1 MKDYLKKTKFELWE
15 VIAITLFSSLVM
27 SFCTGYLVYRSSC
40 GKVTSVNGDEH
51 LAELYKA
58 YDEIKSNYYSSVD
71 LGSLVDAGIKGMFS
85 YLGDP
90 YTTYLDKDQTDNLTD
105 SLKGTQHGIGVLIS
119 VNDEE
124 KKIIISKVYD
134 NTPAMEAGLVS
145 GDEIV
150 KVNDK
155 LVSESKNLKD
165 ITALIKSSD
174 VHKYT
179 TDNFIEVKLQDPM
192 SEDRSTLRYSLI
204 SSLKDIYDYNK
215 NRGYKDISIFEIGK
229 GFFKKDNIYQEE
241 LKLAVLLSGVYTLGL
256 DKKQV
261 DFYIM
266 KGIVEELLN
275 YLGYKNRYSFVVDD
289 NIPKEL
295 HPGVSASIVVQGEHI
310 GILGKLMPNIS
321 KDDIYVMEINLDKLL
336 KFRGTKMSF
345 KEITKYPSIKKD
357 VAFIV
362 DKNVSAGSIEAQIKK
377 SGGKLLSNIEV
388 FDVYMGDNLKD
399 NEKSL
404 AFNLTFQD
412 SNRTLEEDE
421 VMIIFNKIINDV
433 TKNCHATLRNM

>member
-40 GKVTSVNGDEH
+40 GKVTSVNGDEY

-105 SLKGTQHGIGVLIS
+105 SLKGTQHGIGVLINLS
-119 VNDEE
+119 DEE

-155 LVSESKNLKD
+155 LVSESENLKD

-174 VHKYT
+174 EVRLVIQRDGVDKEYTLKTSDFYNPSVEENIIEGANGDKIGYLQISKFNEIAYEQFNQKLNKIEATGINSLIIDLRGNTGGFLSAATKISELFLKKGEVIYSLNEQSGTKVTYDETEESRNYKVFVLVNESSASASEILAAALQDSYGAILVGTTTYGKGKVQKTNKMNDGTMYKYT
-179 TDNFIEVKLQDPM
+179 SAKWLTPKGECIDGVGLKPDIE
-192 SEDRSTLRYSLI
+192 I
-204 SSLKDIYDYNK
+204 SNGNELLKDLVLEKAIE
-215 NRGYKDISIFEIGK
+215 EIQK
-229 GFFKKDNIYQEE
+229 
-241 LKLAVLLSGVYTLGL
+241 
-256 DKKQV
+256 
-261 DFYIM
+261 
-266 KGIVEELLN
+266 
-275 YLGYKNRYSFVVDD
+275 
-289 NIPKEL
+289 
-295 HPGVSASIVVQGEHI
+295 
-310 GILGKLMPNIS
+310 
-321 KDDIYVMEINLDKLL
+321 
-336 KFRGTKMSF
+336 
-345 KEITKYPSIKKD
+345 
-357 VAFIV
+357 
-362 DKNVSAGSIEAQIKK
+362 
-377 SGGKLLSNIEV
+377 
-388 FDVYMGDNLKD
+388 
-399 NEKSL
+399 
-404 AFNLTFQD
+404 
-412 SNRTLEEDE
+412 
-421 VMIIFNKIINDV
+421 
-433 TKNCHATLRNM
+433 

>member
-40 GKVTSVNGDEH
+40 GKVTSVNGDEY

-134 NTPAMEAGLVS
+134 NTPAKEAGLVS

-155 LVSESKNLKD
+155 LVSESENLKD

-174 VHKYT
+174 
-179 TDNFIEVKLQDPM
+179 EVKLVIQRDGIDKEYTLKTADFYNPSVEENIIEGANGNKIGYLQISKFNETAYEQFNQKLNKIEATGINSLIIDLRGNTGGFLSAATKI
-192 SEDRSTLRYSLI
+192 SELFLKKGEVIYSLNEQSGTKVTYDETEESRNYKVFVLVNESSASASEILAAALQDSYGAILVGTTTYGKGKVQKTNKMNDGTMYKYTSAKWLTPKDECIDGVGLKPDIEI
-204 SSLKDIYDYNK
+204 SNGDELLKDLVLEKAIE
-215 NRGYKDISIFEIGK
+215 EIQK
-229 GFFKKDNIYQEE
+229 
-241 LKLAVLLSGVYTLGL
+241 
-256 DKKQV
+256 
-261 DFYIM
+261 
-266 KGIVEELLN
+266 
-275 YLGYKNRYSFVVDD
+275 
-289 NIPKEL
+289 
-295 HPGVSASIVVQGEHI
+295 
-310 GILGKLMPNIS
+310 
-321 KDDIYVMEINLDKLL
+321 
-336 KFRGTKMSF
+336 
-345 KEITKYPSIKKD
+345 
-357 VAFIV
+357 
-362 DKNVSAGSIEAQIKK
+362 
-377 SGGKLLSNIEV
+377 
-388 FDVYMGDNLKD
+388 
-399 NEKSL
+399 
-404 AFNLTFQD
+404 
-412 SNRTLEEDE
+412 
-421 VMIIFNKIINDV
+421 
-433 TKNCHATLRNM
+433 

>member
-105 SLKGTQHGIGVLIS
+105 SLKGTQHRIGVLIS
-119 VNDEE
+119 ANDDE

-155 LVSESKNLKD
+155 LVSESENLKD
-165 ITALIKSSD
+165 ISALIKSSD
-174 VHKYT
+174 
-179 TDNFIEVKLQDPM
+179 EVKLVIQRDGVDKEYTLKTADFYNPSVEENIIEGANGNKIGYLQISKFNETAYEQFNQKLNKIEATGINSLIIDLRGNTGGFLSAATNI
-192 SEDRSTLRYSLI
+192 SELFLKKGEVIYSLNEQSGTKVTYDETEESRNYKVFVLVNEGSASASEILAAALQDSYGALLVGTTTYGKGKVQKTNKMSDGTMYKYTSAKWLTPKGECIDGVGLKPDIEI
-204 SSLKDIYDYNK
+204 SNGDELLKDLVLEKAIE
-215 NRGYKDISIFEIGK
+215 EIQK
-229 GFFKKDNIYQEE
+229 
-241 LKLAVLLSGVYTLGL
+241 
-256 DKKQV
+256 
-261 DFYIM
+261 
-266 KGIVEELLN
+266 
-275 YLGYKNRYSFVVDD
+275 
-289 NIPKEL
+289 
-295 HPGVSASIVVQGEHI
+295 
-310 GILGKLMPNIS
+310 
-321 KDDIYVMEINLDKLL
+321 
-336 KFRGTKMSF
+336 
-345 KEITKYPSIKKD
+345 
-357 VAFIV
+357 
-362 DKNVSAGSIEAQIKK
+362 
-377 SGGKLLSNIEV
+377 
-388 FDVYMGDNLKD
+388 
-399 NEKSL
+399 
-404 AFNLTFQD
+404 
-412 SNRTLEEDE
+412 
-421 VMIIFNKIINDV
+421 
-433 TKNCHATLRNM
+433 